1 MGRPFG
7 TLSAMSERPGKPSP
21 AVYRR
26 RRLVALLVLI
36 LLVLGIWWLVSAIVG
51 LFSGGEDAAE
61 PAPTPVATESAPAE
75 TPESTSA
82 PEETEASDG
91 AAEEPEATPEV
102 CTESDVTVTAVVDAE
117 AYGPE
122 ESPQF
127 SVELMNESDQPCI
140 IDIGTASQVYTVMSG
155 EDTIWVSTHCQTDEQ
170 TQVVELTPD
179 KKVTAPAFEWSRER
193 SSEDTCE
200 DEDRP
205 EAVADGAYYYLTVK
219 VGGITSAPVYFAL
232 V

>member
-1 MGRPFG
+1 
-7 TLSAMSERPGKPSP
+7 MSERPGKPSP

-82 PEETEASDG
+82 PEETEASGEDG
-91 AAEEPEATPEV
+91 AEEPEATPEV

-200 DEDRP
+200 DENRP

-219 VGGITSAPVYFAL
+219 VGGITSAPAYFAL